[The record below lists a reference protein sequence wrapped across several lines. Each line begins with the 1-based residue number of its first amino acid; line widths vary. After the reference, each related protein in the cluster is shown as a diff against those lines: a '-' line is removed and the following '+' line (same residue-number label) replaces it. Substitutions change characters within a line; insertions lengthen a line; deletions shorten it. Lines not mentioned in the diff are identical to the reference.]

1 MPACPA
7 GHTLDQGITLMKR
20 RELLTAFSSIFA
32 ALSVSS
38 FSSSAAK
45 NEASLTLKKVNPDDL
60 PKDEVPILTPENVY
74 AMPDQFW
81 KNFSGKLYI
90 GKAGTDPT
98 QSGNLINL
106 YLRDAAGKLSQIQQ
120 PVVLNKVSLERF
132 VADNSSLIAAP
143 LHSMAVIDD
152 NGQTVFNIPDV
163 ARGVNN
169 FSQRLA
175 QPAGY
180 QLIGEIPS
188 VSDLRQTRPLFGG
201 AKIKLKSW
209 HSGHEVGGGEFI
221 GSLEAAEDDG
231 GVILSSGAD
240 FHWRRVVE
248 DYNRLTLFDFGA
260 IDDGETDSAPAIK
273 AMYQWSQKA
282 NQQICIQFPA
292 GTFFV
297 SPCDFSRQAMRFFR
311 VSGAMVNFGYF
322 PATTIVSS
330 GSTDSV
336 FKVNARRVEISNLQ
350 FNGRTDERANE
361 QGFFDNLCVG
371 GQYFRGA
378 CLRFVQV
385 GGTALS
391 LMDTLDCKIDQWYAL
406 RCSGDVV
413 KSVWSNTPQGKWD
426 HSTAIELSNF
436 NAQHCSVG
444 KVLNLQRCG
453 QSLIHNGW
461 IEHSE
466 FPGDISNGQWIIDA
480 LSLETCKNPLVA
492 HNSRLNMRQINLQAG
507 SWIDN
512 SPSEGAWLSAF
523 ERGSTRVESYGVAVD
538 GSMKYNYLT
547 SRFRIENNSN
557 QQRWIELGNIYTP
570 DVGDAWEIEIF
581 GQSSFSNGSTQA
593 ALTRVTGDKTTGGSA
608 TISLHRKTHKF
619 EASWHAEGA
628 SPVLDVMIVTPYA
641 TDVRIF
647 VKIDGWVASAGVLI
661 KTNAKDRF
669 KTGRCARFDSSMT
682 FGSAPSGKDVSHAAR
697 RFSLHNGKAGIGA
710 NEAGDLLMA
719 SRTLSADRVNSD
731 SPQGFISLVLNG
743 EQIAVPYFSVK

>member
-1 MPACPA
+1 M
-7 GHTLDQGITLMKR
+7 L
-20 RELLTAFSSIFA
+20 
-32 ALSVSS
+32 
-38 FSSSAAK
+38 
-45 NEASLTLKKVNPDDL
+45 NKVNPDDL
-60 PKDEVPILTPENVY
+60 PKDDVPILTPENVY

-81 KNFSGKLYI
+81 ENFSGKLYI
-90 GKAGTDPT
+90 GKAGTDPRK
-98 QSGNLINL
+98 SGNLINL

-143 LHSMAVIDD
+143 SHSMAVVDD

-188 VSDLRQTRPLFGG
+188 VSVLRQTRPLFGG

-209 HSGHEVGGGEFI
+209 HSGHEVGGGEFV

-297 SPCDFSRQAMRFFR
+297 SPCDLSQQTMRFFR
-311 VSGAMVNFGYF
+311 ISGAMVNFGYF
-322 PATTIVSS
+322 PATTIVSN

-378 CLRFVQV
+378 CLRFVRV

-413 KSVWSNTPQGKWD
+413 KSVWSNTPKGKWD

-436 NAQHCSVG
+436 NAQYCTVG

-480 LSLETCKNPLVA
+480 LSLETCKNPLIA

-512 SPSEGAWLSAF
+512 SQGKGAWLSAF

-547 SRFRIENNSN
+547 SRFRIENHSA
-557 QQRWIELGNIYTP
+557 QARWYELGNIHTP
-570 DVGDAWEIEIF
+570 NVGDSWEIEVF
-581 GQSSFSNGSTQA
+581 GQSQFSNGSDTK
-593 ALTRVTGDKTTGGSA
+593 ALMNMIGDRHTGGKA
-608 TISLHRKTHKF
+608 IISLQRKVHGF
-619 EASWHAEGA
+619 EASWCIEGS
-628 SPVLDVMIVTPYA
+628 SPISDVVYTTLQDSDTRVL
-641 TDVRIF
+641 
-647 VKIDGWVASAGVLI
+647 VKLAPWLGSAGI
-661 KTNAKDRF
+661 MMKTTARDRF
-669 KTGRCARFDSSMT
+669 TTGQCARFDSRMEPAEPPK
-682 FGSAPSGKDVSHAAR
+682 GEKVHAAVR
-697 RFSLHNGKAGIGA
+697 RFSLHNGLAGIGA
-710 NEAGDLLMA
+710 NEQGDLLVE
-719 SRTLSADRVNSD
+719 SRHLDATQVETSVAE
-731 SPQGFISLVLNG
+731 GFISLVING
-743 EQIAVPYFSVK
+743 QQVAVPYFALKQNT